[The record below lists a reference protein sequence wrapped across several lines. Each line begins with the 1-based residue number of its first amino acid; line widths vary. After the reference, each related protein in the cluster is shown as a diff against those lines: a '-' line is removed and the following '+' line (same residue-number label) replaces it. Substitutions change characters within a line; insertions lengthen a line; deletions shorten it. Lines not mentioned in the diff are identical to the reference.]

1 MVQFTIKCDIEWN
14 EEPIMRRVPEMEYE
28 VERRSCPF
36 DSSQGTSLNSNSYHH
51 SCDISSPNS
60 ISDTLASDLECSL
73 SEQEV
78 PLLQRNSTQ
87 TKHKEVTSSSSPSLL
102 KAESQ
107 VDNQANLNN
116 PKITTECSKEVHGI
130 PSLESKARS
139 HSDMIVRSD
148 TETDF
153 LSEMQHV
160 LIKRDEVV
168 QADLRSSPKDSSVH
182 VDTITV
188 TVSTQ
193 TSPCSNDHSAVD
205 KILPSSS
212 TDVHVNDVKGV
223 RTDNTST
230 SVQSLCSQPLN
241 NETQVDT
248 RDNKS
253 CVKLGDHL
261 LVDVIELNQT
271 SSSQTKSD
279 ADNRELCIDDSEY
292 NNTNSTRCLSSD
304 SEASRNSNDTTASS
318 HGESCDSKKSLNTD
332 YVQTDL
338 SMGQVD
344 MLRREVERLQEALKI
359 AESTIIWQSLMMR
372 IKNMP

>member
-1 MVQFTIKCDIEWN
+1 MNIEWN

-28 VERRSCPF
+28 VERQSCPF

-107 VDNQANLNN
+107 VDNLANLNN
-116 PKITTECSKEVHGI
+116 PKTTTESSKEIHGI

-139 HSDMIVRSD
+139 HSNMIVRSETE

-153 LSEMQHV
+153 LSEVQHV

-168 QADLRSSPKDSSVH
+168 QADLQSSPKDSSVY

-193 TSPCSNDHSAVD
+193 TSPCSIPEHDHSTVD

-212 TDVHVNDVKGV
+212 TDVHVNGG
-223 RTDNTST
+223 RTNNTST
-230 SVQSLCSQPLN
+230 LVQSLCSQPLN

-248 RDNKS
+248 RDMKS

-304 SEASRNSNDTTASS
+304 SEASRNSNDITASS
-318 HGESCDSKKSLNTD
+318 HGESCDSKKSLNND

-372 IKNMP
+372 IQNMP